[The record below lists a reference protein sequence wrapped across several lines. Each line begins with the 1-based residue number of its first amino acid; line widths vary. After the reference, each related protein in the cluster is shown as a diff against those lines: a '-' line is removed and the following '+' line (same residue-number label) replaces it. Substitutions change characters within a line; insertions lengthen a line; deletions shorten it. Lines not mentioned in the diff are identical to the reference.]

1 MVRSPYPYSCNLN
14 KLLPKVLVSTQSAP
28 AARYF
33 RWIVFIHWGRVR
45 VRPSLKPS
53 FFSGKSSGCGD
64 NFWISVPIAP
74 SKRTT
79 LLFISS
85 SKESVMASSHSWH
98 DHNFTFCNSIFEP
111 WFHLDCSNIP
121 IPRFELLHI
130 WLAILKNDWAHSS
143 AWIEWLP
150 AEQLVEGSSP
160 SGPAKIK
167 KVDKA
172 CLYMPRHLL
181 KMLISKYFR

>member
-33 RWIVFIHWGRVR
+33 RWIVFIHSGRVR

-53 FFSGKSSGCGD
+53 FLSGKSSGCGD

-74 SKRTT
+74 SKRIT

-98 DHNFTFCNSIFEP
+98 DHNFTFCNRIFEP
-111 WFHLDCSNIP
+111 WFHLDSSNIP
-121 IPRFELLHI
+121 TLV
-130 WLAILKNDWAHSS
+130 SS
-143 AWIEWLP
+143 
-150 AEQLVEGSSP
+150 
-160 SGPAKIK
+160 
-167 KVDKA
+167 
-172 CLYMPRHLL
+172 
-181 KMLISKYFR
+181 YFIYGWQFL